1 MTMAKNSNY
10 TISEK
15 AQSIIKA
22 INPQNVAGQY
32 NWIISSLYA
41 LKEGADAEIIRTLN
55 VDVERFSSSV
65 SLEDISTLQAE
76 YANVVRFCYDKAK
89 AGELKIYNDG
99 LPMEIPSD
107 VVEFCKK
114 AIDPKAQDHTFI
126 PFAGRCEFA
135 LAFDGKS
142 SGFEISRRALAFDR
156 ILLEAFGSD
165 MELEQTDVLC
175 PDPDSSKQYDHI
187 VSVPPFMKGKEEKS
201 IVAYFLSLLES
212 NLKEGGDMC
221 VILPLSATY
230 SIAWKPFREYLLSN
244 SGSYLSAIISLPAI
258 FMPETNVKCCM
269 FLIEK
274 NVNPNK
280 NVYFFEADGP
290 DFQYS
295 TERDALRLSLRTETM
310 LETFKIQDERF
321 VKVVSADSVV
331 SKGKDCLLRPSLFF
345 IEKVLPSLKP
355 GEHYVELRDLVS
367 MVVLDMDYST
377 LFSEDP
383 RGTEKYIR
391 FSSLYDNYLACRI
404 DLSKIPEAPARTKSI
419 VTEEAGYYV
428 SYLNGVVRVGYIP
441 TRVSEKKLTEK
452 EAWHEALWGDETRT
466 VYLVGIDENVF
477 HFKIKKDGEALPDYI
492 LRELLSDYV
501 AAQAK
506 RLSHGLV
513 RSVLSANDFL
523 QLIIVVPPFDEQE
536 KILEQDRVAAFQDAN
551 LKVDEL
557 NEKFRKDVHL
567 MKHGMGQTVFN
578 LGNWMKML
586 KYARKAGNGI
596 VDDNAEIGGLV
607 KVKVADIYDNIEA
620 SLKVLN
626 RQLTTFAMGDSMKKT
641 KMSLTDFIDKYIAEH
656 PRPHVRYDFPSQQ
669 HRSESDVPMVKVDNS
684 DPKNPKV
691 MEYPS
696 EYVVRKGDATDFIVF
711 SEEALTIIF
720 ENIVSNAV
728 AHGFSDPEK
737 EYLIHIDFVPY
748 GTSYVLTIS
757 NNGDPLPAGKDPS
770 EVFIWGKTNGGKEH
784 AGIGGYQVKD
794 LMEHFE
800 GKAEIISTPG
810 QEFTVT
816 YKLTFTKTNLL
827 DANL

>member
-1 MTMAKNSNY
+1 MAQNY
-10 TISEK
+10 TLSEK
-15 AQSIIKA
+15 SQSIIKA

-41 LKEGADAEIIRTLN
+41 LKEGTDAEIIRTLN
-55 VDVERFSSSV
+55 VDVERFSATV
-65 SLEDISTLQAE
+65 SPEDISTLQAE

-89 AGELKIYNDG
+89 AGDLKIYNDG

-135 LAFDGKS
+135 LAFDGKC

-175 PDPDSSKQYDHI
+175 PELDSSKQYDHI
-187 VSVPPFMKGKEEKS
+187 VSVPPFMNGKEEKS
-201 IVAYFLSLLES
+201 IVAYFLSLLEG

-230 SIAWKPFREYLLSN
+230 SITWKPFREYLVKN
-244 SGSYLSAIISLPAI
+244 SHSFLTVVISLPAI
-258 FMPETNVKCCM
+258 FSPGTSIKCCM

-274 NVNPNK
+274 KDNPDGNF
-280 NVYFFEADGP
+280 VVFEADGV
-290 DFQYS
+290 DFQYAK
-295 TERDALRLSLRTETM
+295 DPNPLGVSLKTETM
-310 LETFKIQDERF
+310 LETLSIMDERF
-321 VKVVSADSVV
+321 VKVVPSDEIVF
-331 SKGKDCLLRPSLFF
+331 KGSQYRINPSRFF
-345 IEKVLPSLKP
+345 MEKEFPILKN
-355 GEHYVELRDLVS
+355 GETLIPLRDLIIPFEVYQTG
-367 MVVLDMDYST
+367 LTPDD
-377 LFSEDP
+377 LNP
-383 RGTEKYIR
+383 GGTDLYVR
-391 FSSLYDNYLACRI
+391 FSCLSDNYLSCTIDPARI
-404 DLSKIPEAPARTKSI
+404 EPAPARFENFI
-419 VTEEAGYYV
+419 TEEPGYYA
-428 SYLNGVVRVGYIP
+428 SFMNGAFRVGYIP
-441 TRVSEKKLTEK
+441 RRVNKNKSWLLEDSTPTYIGIDGGVFHFRFKIGS
-452 EAWHEALWGDETRT
+452 AALPNYLLREIMSSYVSAQAIRLASGMTRT
-466 VYLVGIDENVF
+466 V
-477 HFKIKKDGEALPDYI
+477 
-492 LRELLSDYV
+492 LSEP
-501 AAQAK
+501 
-506 RLSHGLV
+506 
-513 RSVLSANDFL
+513 DFL
-523 QLIIVVPPFDEQE
+523 SLRIVVPSLEEQE
-536 KILEQDRVAAFQDAN
+536 RILEQDKIDAIKKAGVD
-551 LKVDEL
+551 LDEL
-557 NEKFRKDVHL
+557 NEKFRKDVHM
-567 MKHGMGQTVFN
+567 MKHGIGQTVFN

-586 KYARKAGNGI
+586 KYARKAGNGV

-607 KVKVADIYDNIEA
+607 KVKVADIYDNIET

-626 RQLTTFAMGDSMKKT
+626 RQLTTFDMGDSMEES

-656 PRPHVRYDFPSQQ
+656 PRPHLHYDFPSQQ
-669 HRSESDVPMVKVDNS
+669 HRAESDVPMVNVDNS

-691 MEYPS
+691 MEYPG
-696 EYVVRKGDATDFIVF
+696 EYVVRKGEATDFIVF

-728 AHGFSDPEK
+728 AHGFSDPDK
-737 EYLIHIDFVPY
+737 EYVIHIDFVPY

>member
-1 MTMAKNSNY
+1 MAKNSTN
-10 TISEK
+10 TLSEK

-22 INPQNVAGQY
+22 INPHNNWGKY
-32 NWIISSLYA
+32 NWIIGSLYA
-41 LKEGADAEIIRTLN
+41 MKEDADPEIVRILN
-55 VDVERFSSSV
+55 VDANRFSAEVSS
-65 SLEDISTLQAE
+65 EDIDVLRNE
-76 YANVVRFCYDKAK
+76 YAGVIRHCYDKAK
-89 AGELKIYNDG
+89 NAQLKIYHDERAWEV
-99 LPMEIPSD
+99 PTDI
-107 VVEFCKK
+107 VEFCKK
-114 AIDPKAQDHTFI
+114 AINPKPLDHTFI
-126 PFAGRCEFA
+126 PFAGRCEFG
-135 LAFDGKS
+135 LAFEGRC
-142 SGFEISRRALAFDR
+142 SGYEVSLYDWAFDT
-156 ILLEAFGSD
+156 ILIEAFGAD
-165 MELEQTDVLC
+165 IELAYSESYC
-175 PDPDSSKQYDHI
+175 ARSFSKEQYDHI
-187 VSVPPFMKGKEEKS
+187 VSAPPFFSTGTGRPEKYMAEYFRFLLEEHLKEE
-201 IVAYFLSLLES
+201 
-212 NLKEGGDMC
+212 GDMC
-221 VILPLSATY
+221 LILPLSATN
-230 SIAWKPFREYLLSN
+230 SVAWKSFREYLVNN
-244 SGSYLSAIISLPAI
+244 SRSYLTVVISLPAI
-258 FMPETNVKCCM
+258 FSPETSAKCCM

-274 NVNPNK
+274 RENPEADLI
-280 NVYFFEADGP
+280 VFEADGK
-290 DFQYS
+290 DFQYAKES
-295 TERDALRLSLRTETM
+295 NDLSVSLKTETM
-310 LETFKIQDERF
+310 LETLSIMDERF
-321 VKVVSADSVV
+321 VKEVPSDEIVF
-331 SKGKDCLLRPSLFF
+331 KGSQYRINPSRFF
-345 IEKVLPSLKP
+345 MEKEFPILKN
-355 GEHYVELRDLVS
+355 GETLIPLRDLIIPFEVYQTG
-367 MVVLDMDYST
+367 LTPDD
-377 LFSEDP
+377 LNP
-383 RGTEKYIR
+383 GGTDLYVR
-391 FSSLYDNYLACRI
+391 FSCLSDNYLACTIDPARI
-404 DLSKIPEAPARTKSI
+404 EPAPARFENFI
-419 VTEEAGYYV
+419 TEEPGYYA
-428 SYLNGVVRVGYIP
+428 SFMNGAFRVGYIP
-441 TRVSEKKLTEK
+441 RRVNKNKSWLLEDSTPTYIGIDGGVFHFRFKIGS
-452 EAWHEALWGDETRT
+452 AALPNYLLREIMSSYVSAQAIRLASGMTRT
-466 VYLVGIDENVF
+466 V
-477 HFKIKKDGEALPDYI
+477 
-492 LRELLSDYV
+492 LSEP
-501 AAQAK
+501 
-506 RLSHGLV
+506 
-513 RSVLSANDFL
+513 DFL
-523 QLIIVVPPFDEQE
+523 SLRIVVPSLEEQE
-536 KILEQDRVAAFQDAN
+536 RILEQDKIDAI
-551 LKVDEL
+551 KKAGVDFDEL
-557 NEKFRKDVHL
+557 NEKFRKDVHM

-578 LGNWMKML
+578 LGNWMRML
-586 KYARKAGNGI
+586 KYARKAGNGV

-691 MEYPS
+691 MEYPG

>member
-1 MTMAKNSNY
+1 MAKNSNY

-76 YANVVRFCYDKAK
+76 YVNVVRFCYDKAK

-135 LAFDGKS
+135 LAFDGKC
-142 SGFEISRRALAFDR
+142 SGFEISRWALAFDR

-175 PDPDSSKQYDHI
+175 PELDSSKQYDHI
-187 VSVPPFMKGKEEKS
+187 VSVPPFMNGKEEKS
-201 IVAYFLSLLES
+201 IVAYFLSLLGG

-221 VILPLSATY
+221 VVLPLSATY
-230 SIAWKPFREYLLSN
+230 SITWKPFREYLVKN
-244 SGSYLSAIISLPAI
+244 SHSFLTVVISLPAI
-258 FMPETNVKCCM
+258 FSPGTSIKCCM

-274 NVNPNK
+274 KNNPDGNF
-280 NVYFFEADGP
+280 VVFEADGV
-290 DFQYS
+290 DFQYAK
-295 TERDALRLSLRTETM
+295 DPNPLGVSLKTETM
-310 LETFKIQDERF
+310 LETLSIMDERF
-321 VKVVSADSVV
+321 VKVVPSDEIVF
-331 SKGKDCLLRPSLFF
+331 KGSQYRINPSRFF
-345 IEKVLPSLKP
+345 MEKEFPILKN
-355 GEHYVELRDLVS
+355 GETLIPLRDLIIPIEVYQTG
-367 MVVLDMDYST
+367 LTPDD
-377 LFSEDP
+377 LNP
-383 RGTEKYIR
+383 GGTDLYVR
-391 FSSLYDNYLACRI
+391 FSCLSDNYLSCTIDPARI
-404 DLSKIPEAPARTKSI
+404 EPAPARFENFI
-419 VTEEAGYYV
+419 TEEPGYYA
-428 SYLNGVVRVGYIP
+428 SFMNGAFRVGYIP
-441 TRVSEKKLTEK
+441 RRVNKNKSWLLEDSTPTYIGIDGGVFHFRFKIGS
-452 EAWHEALWGDETRT
+452 AALPNYLLREIMSSYVSAQAIRLASGMTRT
-466 VYLVGIDENVF
+466 V
-477 HFKIKKDGEALPDYI
+477 
-492 LRELLSDYV
+492 LSEP
-501 AAQAK
+501 
-506 RLSHGLV
+506 
-513 RSVLSANDFL
+513 DFL
-523 QLIIVVPPFDEQE
+523 SLRIVVPSLEEQE
-536 KILEQDRVAAFQDAN
+536 RILEQDKIDAIKKAGVD
-551 LKVDEL
+551 LDEL
-557 NEKFRKDVHL
+557 NEKFRKDVHM

-586 KYARKAGNGI
+586 KYARKAGNGV

-691 MEYPS
+691 MEYPGK
-696 EYVVRKGDATDFIVF
+696 YVVRKGDATDFIVF

-737 EYLIHIDFVPY
+737 EYVIHIDFVPY

-770 EVFIWGKTNGGKEH
+770 EVFIWGKTNGGKDH